1 MLITRISPLTGKTLT
16 LDLDITEDQIREYET
31 PGRVRLIQE
40 IFPSLTADQREFV
53 LTGYTNEDWEQMFPP
68 EGEQP

>member
-1 MLITRISPLTGKTLT
+1 MLITRTSPLTGKTLT